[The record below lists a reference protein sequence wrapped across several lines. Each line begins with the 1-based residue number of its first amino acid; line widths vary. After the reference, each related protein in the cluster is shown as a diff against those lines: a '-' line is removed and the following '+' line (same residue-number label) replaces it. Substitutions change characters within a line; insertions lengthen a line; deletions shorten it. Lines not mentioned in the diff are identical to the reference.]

1 MAVSERLENYI
12 WREIHSIY
20 DEPTKEE
27 KAFSAFKK
35 EIQQEIVEIEN
46 EFRPLIEERLQK
58 FNKAHNIT
66 SCGIYLDNNS
76 YICSYPRGLCSDTEL
91 GKKADKAWSKRQKE
105 MQEAYDNILLAL
117 ELGGSKEELDRMLNE
132 LKEKVK

>member
-20 DEPTKEE
+20 NEPTKEE

-35 EIQQEIVEIEN
+35 EIQQEIIEIEN
-46 EFRPLIEERLQK
+46 EFRPLIEERLRK
-58 FNKAHNIT
+58 FNEAHGIT

-105 MQEAYDNILLAL
+105 MHEAYDNILLAL
-117 ELGGSKEELDRMLNE
+117 ELGGSKEKLDKMLNE
-132 LKEKVK
+132 LIGKVK

>member
-12 WREIHSIY
+12 WGEIHSIY
-20 DEPTKEE
+20 NEPTKEE

-35 EIQQEIVEIEN
+35 EIQQEIIDIEN
-46 EFRPLIEERLQK
+46 EFRPLIEERLRK
-58 FNKAHNIT
+58 FNEAHGIT

-76 YICSYPRGLCSDTEL
+76 YICSYPRGLCSGTAL

-117 ELGGSKEELDRMLNE
+117 ELGGSKEELDKMLNE
-132 LKEKVK
+132 LREKVK

>member
-46 EFRPLIEERLQK
+46 EFRPLIEERLRK
-58 FNKAHNIT
+58 FNEAHNIT

-105 MQEAYDNILLAL
+105 MQKAYDNILLAL
-117 ELGGSKEELDRMLNE
+117 ELGGSKEELDKMLNE